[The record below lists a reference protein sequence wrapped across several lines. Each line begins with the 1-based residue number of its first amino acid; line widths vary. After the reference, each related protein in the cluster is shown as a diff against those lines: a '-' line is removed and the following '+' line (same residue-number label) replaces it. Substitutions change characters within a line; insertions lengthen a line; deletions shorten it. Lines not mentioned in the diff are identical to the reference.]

1 MHATKENVFKNLG
14 FNEQEATDLGVRT
27 VLVGKVIEFVRDNK
41 LTQQKAADF
50 FGIHRPKI
58 SDIMRGKI
66 TGISAGYLIKMLL
79 KTGGKLDV
87 RFRQPTK
94 AKARKLIKSSRAA

>member
-1 MHATKENVFKNLG
+1 MGAKKENVFKELG
-14 FNEQEATDLGVRT
+14 FDEQEAIDLEVRT
-27 VLVGKVIEFVRDNK
+27 VLLAKVIEFVRNNK
-41 LTQQKAADF
+41 LTQQQAADF
-50 FGIHRPKI
+50 FGVHRPKI

-94 AKARKLIKSSRAA
+94 AKAQKLIKGSRAA

>member
-1 MHATKENVFKNLG
+1 MAAKKENVFKELG
-14 FNEQEATDLGVRT
+14 FDEQDAIDLEVRT
-27 VLVGKVIEFVRDNK
+27 VLLAKVIEFVRNNE
-41 LTQQKAADF
+41 LTHQQAADF
-50 FGIHRPKI
+50 FGVHRPKI

-66 TGISAGYLIKMLL
+66 IGISAGYLIKMLL

-94 AKARKLIKSSRAA
+94 AQAQKLINGSRAA